1 MTTSP
6 TGGAAQRDAL
16 RKAIRQHPDFS
27 RVWTGTGREFQ
38 NVHVKE
44 LYRMA
49 GKLGL
54 DPRAITAAVRAGT
67 YHHDPEKAP
76 WVLVKGFKKMPEGF
90 VPVTADDDDTMDPNN
105 YLDDDVAREDTDT
118 TSPTDMVAM
127 AVEAE
132 VRAIRDAVTQNGFS
146 ALDERLR
153 ELVTE
158 ARKPAVTVYVDRTA
172 PAGDGAS
179 APVIVSRP
187 TDTVVTWRKA
197 FSVRGAAGDRTMQVW
212 DGAHP
217 DTPDI
222 DPVYV
227 WQEAPTV
234 IALTQIARGR
244 NVYAFGPAGTGKT
257 QWAEQ
262 LAARLR
268 RPFALISCDA
278 ATDGPTLVGMTVP
291 KGDTVAW
298 QDGQL
303 TRAIQIPG
311 CVVCI
316 DEPSI
321 ARPGA
326 LFAMQDVLANRRL
339 WISETGRRVEVA
351 HGVVFIATDNTN
363 GMGGGARRGYT
374 DTQRLNLAF
383 LDRFGARPRFGYLPE
398 DREARVIVAR
408 TGCTHELAKLLVSAA
423 TLTRAA
429 AEQEQVTN
437 GIGLR
442 RLLAWAELLTDGVDV
457 DEAFDACILNAAPDQ
472 DRETLRQQC
481 ALAVDAG
488 TVARALGT
496 MNATTSADPAVTNR
510 SAAGRAAANE
520 FRLSA

>member
-1 MTTSP
+1 MTPPP

-16 RKAIRQHPDFS
+16 RKAIRQHPRFGE
-27 RVWTGTGREFQ
+27 VWTGTGREFQ
-38 NVHVKE
+38 NVTVKD

-49 GKLGL
+49 GRLGL

-67 YHHDPEKAP
+67 HVAP
-76 WVLVKGFKKMPEGF
+76 APAPT
-90 VPVTADDDDTMDPNN
+90 VPAPAAPAIVDLDDDTSDT
-105 YLDDDVAREDTDT
+105 DETETETTTEETAEDT
-118 TSPTDMVAM
+118 VAM
-127 AVEAE
+127 AIESE
-132 VRAIRDAVTQNGFS
+132 VRAIRDAVTQRGFS

-158 ARKPAVTVYVDRTA
+158 ARKPAQTIYIDRA
-172 PAGDGAS
+172 PAGDGGA

-187 TDTVVTWRKA
+187 TDTSVTWRKA
-197 FSVRGAAGDRTMQVW
+197 FAVRGAAGDRTMQLW

-222 DPVYV
+222 DPLYV

-234 IALTQIARGR
+234 IALTQLARGR

-311 CVVCI
+311 CVICI

-351 HGVVFIATDNTN
+351 HGVMFIATDNTN

-408 TGCTHELAKLLVSAA
+408 TGCTPDLARLLVSAA

-429 AEQEQVTN
+429 ADQEQVTN

-457 DEAFDACILNAAPDQ
+457 GDAFDACILNAAPDQ

-481 ALAVDAG
+481 ALAIDAG
-488 TVARALGT
+488 TVTQALGAT
-496 MNATTSADPAVTNR
+496 NATTTADPSVTNP
-510 SAAGRAAANE
+510 SEAGRRAANE
-520 FRLSA
+520 FRLS